1 MAKTVSDV
9 SIRRREV
16 RVSLDW
22 LDLKSLL
29 SHAAIKAAGLDGI
42 DNAGDIDV
50 QIRVE
55 QETEGSPSYNVK
67 RWRAMV
73 DLTVPL
79 PGSDAQPPTI

>member
-1 MAKTVSDV
+1 MAKTISDV

-22 LDLKSLL
+22 LDLRSLIG
-29 SHAAIKAAGLDGI
+29 HAAIKAAGLDDI
-42 DNAGDIDV
+42 DNAGDVDV

-79 PGSDAQPPTI
+79 PDPDAQPPAI